1 MADLFQGGIS
11 QPTCGNDGQPDTP
24 STNRRGERKFKA
36 NGSKVDN
43 SCSTEGYTT
52 QGKGKSKA
60 IYHEDIDECQS
71 DNDGKYSI
79 QNEEAEVGVEDAE
92 DDGEDNVED
101 DAEDGVEDDAEDGVE
116 HDEDDAEDG
125 VEDDEDD
132 AEDDAED
139 DGEEPESDGSI
150 FDKQPH
156 AAAKVLI
163 NEVKLSF
170 HLVIACTLMIHVCCL
185 KRPTWAQKDVE
196 AKNSRDKHITP
207 VGTNRV
213 GRASSDKKRTAQADT
228 NLVVGSSSG
237 RHVVHA
243 SSDKKQ
249 VARAG
254 TKLVAGSS
262 SVQDRPQQS
271 SPVIMDATGVF
282 IDSFIY

>member
-24 STNRRGERKFKA
+24 STTRRGERKFKA

-101 DAEDGVEDDAEDGVE
+101 DTEDGVEDDAEDGVE

-139 DGEEPESDGSI
+139 DSEEPESDRSI

-156 AAAKVLI
+156 AAAKVPI

-196 AKNSRDKHITP
+196 AKNSRDKHITLMR
-207 VGTNRV
+207 TRV
-213 GRASSDKKRTAQADT
+213 LST
-228 NLVVGSSSG
+228 
-237 RHVVHA
+237 
-243 SSDKKQ
+243 
-249 VARAG
+249 
-254 TKLVAGSS
+254 TKHLKTTK
-262 SVQDRPQQS
+262 VQGHTFS
-271 SPVIMDATGVF
+271 SPRM
-282 IDSFIY
+282 